1 MAKQKV
7 LSIVGPTGV
16 GKTALSVILAKKF
29 NGEIISADSM
39 QVYRKMDIGTAKVTE
54 EEKQGIEHYLV
65 DVQDYS
71 EPYNVKIFQE
81 KCRESIDMIVSKNK
95 FPIICGGTG
104 LYLKAA
110 MYDYDFKEEEEDT
123 EYLEF
128 LRSKSDEEL
137 YEMLQKVDE
146 KSLEKIHPNNRKRI
160 IRALMIA
167 HTGEIKSA
175 REAKQEHK
183 PIYDVFFLGL
193 DVDRELLH
201 ERINTR
207 VDKMFEAGLVE
218 EVTELFQDPA
228 TWEYTSFQGIGYKEF
243 KDYFEKT
250 RTLEQVKTDIKTH
263 SRRYAKRQYTWFKNQ
278 MDVHWYDAA
287 DREKM
292 IEDIERWLHG

>member
-1 MAKQKV
+1 VAKQKV

-123 EYLEF
+123 EYLDF

-167 HTGEIKSA
+167 HTGEIKSE

-207 VDKMFEAGLVE
+207 VDKMFDAGLVE

-243 KDYFEKT
+243 KDYFENVLANDTINQIIISAQKT
-250 RTLEQVKTDIKTH
+250 SND
-263 SRRYAKRQYTWFKNQ
+263 SRKMKWSIVYNDFKNNN
-278 MDVHWYDAA
+278 
-287 DREKM
+287 
-292 IEDIERWLHG
+292 

>member
-1 MAKQKV
+1 MAKQKI

-16 GKTALSVILAKKF
+16 GKTALSVILAQKF

-81 KCRESIDMIVSKNK
+81 KCREAIHIIAEKNK
-95 FPIICGGTG
+95 LPIICGGTG

-110 MYDYDFKEEEEDT
+110 MYDYDFEEEEEDS
-123 EYLEF
+123 EYLNF

-137 YEMLQKVDE
+137 YEMLKNTDE

-160 IRALMIA
+160 IRALQIA
-167 HTGEIKSA
+167 HTGEIKSV

-201 ERINTR
+201 ERINVR
-207 VDKMFEAGLVE
+207 VDRMFDAGLVE
-218 EVTELFQDPA
+218 EVTALFNDPK
-228 TWEYTSFQGIGYKEF
+228 TWLYTSFQGIGYKEF
-243 KDYFEKT
+243 KDFFEKT
-250 RTLEQVKTDIKTH
+250 RTLEQIKTDIKTH

-278 MDVHWYDAA
+278 MDVHWYDAS
-287 DREKM
+287 DRNKM
-292 IEDIERWLHG
+292 MQDIELWLTE